1 MMESNI
7 RKVQL
12 VQLQILRDFMEF
24 CDERGLRYF
33 MAGGALIG
41 VLRHKGFIPWD
52 DDIDLSMPRKD
63 YDKFISLQSE
73 FPKGYSL
80 TNHDTDAS
88 WQFNFAQFVDET
100 SDIVVRLNEKPR
112 PCKIWIDIFPEDGL
126 PNNKIHR
133 WFHVKRIMFYRY
145 WIQVANLRT
154 QVDTHKVGRPWYEK
168 TIIKLLHYIPLG
180 VLVDVDKTLRRMENS
195 LRKYDYDE
203 SEFVGSML
211 GKYREREVVPKDW
224 WGDGT
229 ILDFETVKVRC
240 PQKYDQLLTHIYGNY
255 MQMPPEDKRVGH
267 DIEILK
273 LRGESH
279 V

>member
-12 VQLQILRDFMEF
+12 VQLQILQDFMDF

-63 YDKFISLQSE
+63 YDKFISLQNE
-73 FPKGYSL
+73 YPKGYSL

-100 SDIVVRLNEKPR
+100 SDIIVRLNEEPR
-112 PCKIWIDIFPEDGL
+112 SCKIWIDIFPEDGL

-133 WFHVKRIMFYRY
+133 WFHVKRIMLYRY

-168 TIIKLLHYIPLG
+168 AVIKALHYIPLG
-180 VLVDVDKTLRRMENS
+180 GFVNVDRTLKRMEQS

-203 SEFVGSML
+203 SAFVGSML
-211 GKYREREVVPKDW
+211 GKYREKEVVPREW
-224 WGDGT
+224 WGDGAM
-229 ILDFETVKVRC
+229 LDFETVKVRC
-240 PQKYDQLLTHIYGNY
+240 PQEYDQLLTHIYGDY
-255 MQMPPEDKRVGH
+255 MKMPPEDKRVGH

-273 LRGESH
+273 LRGVEY